1 MADIISLIDYEEGWR
16 DKPYLCSE
24 GYPTA
29 GYGFKLGPKGA
40 PLSMYQFRLPKA
52 AGAAWLGCLI
62 TELTEEL
69 ESHPRIGPAYRA
81 CDDCRRAILI
91 SMAYQMGI
99 DGLAKW
105 VNTLSAIERRD
116 WGMAASAMLNSLWAK
131 QTPQR
136 AKRHAEQM
144 RSGAWCPLYRK

>member
-1 MADIISLIDYEEGWR
+1 
-16 DKPYLCSE
+16 
-24 GYPTA
+24 
-29 GYGFKLGPKGA
+29 
-40 PLSMYQFRLPKA
+40 MYQFRLPKA

-99 DGLAKW
+99 NGLAKW

-144 RSGAWCPLYRK
+144 RSGAWCPLYRE